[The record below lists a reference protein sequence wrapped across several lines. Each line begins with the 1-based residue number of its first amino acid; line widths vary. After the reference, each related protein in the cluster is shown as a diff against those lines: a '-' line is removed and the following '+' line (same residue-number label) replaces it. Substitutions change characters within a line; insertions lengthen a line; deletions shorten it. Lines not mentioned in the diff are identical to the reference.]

1 MHGKEELPVAGAV
14 QWAQDGT
21 NRIVMR
27 KGLEVQ
33 QDLLDLPTISN
44 IV

>member
-33 QDLLDLPTISN
+33 DLLDLPTISN